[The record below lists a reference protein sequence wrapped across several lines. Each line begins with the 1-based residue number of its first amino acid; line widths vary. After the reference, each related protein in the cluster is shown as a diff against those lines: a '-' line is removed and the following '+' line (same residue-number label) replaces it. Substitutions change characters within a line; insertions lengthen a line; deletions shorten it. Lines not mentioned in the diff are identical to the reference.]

1 MRTPTASPPTQFSTS
16 LLFDACVCSCGSSRP
31 SSFRYKNRDDYAV
44 TVCAQDTEFVLL
56 HKLDE
61 EDLSRC
67 RAATVRRRSDACPG
81 GPCVCRNL
89 GRKSKVA
96 RKVVRTFSDA
106 EILQQRLGGGT
117 TAKADST

>member
-1 MRTPTASPPTQFSTS
+1 M
-16 LLFDACVCSCGSSRP
+16 
-31 SSFRYKNRDDYAV
+31 

-61 EDLSRC
+61 EDLARC
-67 RAATVRRRSDACPG
+67 RAATVRRRSEACPG

-89 GRKSKVA
+89 GRRSKVP

-106 EILQQRLGGGT
+106 EVLQQRLGGGMT
-117 TAKADST
+117 VKADST